1 MEDAI
6 YDIKDYRTAL
16 VPFPVAIPEHLKP
29 KIRGKSYI
37 ASYSFSAMIDYL
49 LILKII
55 SFYVRLGV
63 KKIEEKK
70 LNLTQ
75 EEQNIIEILKFNVRV
90 GNYKEK
96 DFYHLVKEMFQNY
109 KIFEDENIYKII
121 EKKTSLTIGQ
131 MINAEY
137 ETTMKSI
144 IKEEYYQLIVELF
157 DTHHLNIRNDIMHL
171 NDANEDYFSIEF
183 AAILLELLWIISG
196 NKIFKEEELAKII

>member
-1 MEDAI
+1 M
-6 YDIKDYRTAL
+6 
-16 VPFPVAIPEHLKP
+16 
-29 KIRGKSYI
+29 
-37 ASYSFSAMIDYL
+37 
-49 LILKII
+49 
-55 SFYVRLGV
+55 
-63 KKIEEKK
+63 
-70 LNLTQ
+70 TQ
-75 EEQNIIEILKFNVRV
+75 EEQNIIEILKLDNTRV
-90 GNYKEK
+90 GTYKEK

-109 KIFEDENIYKII
+109 KIFKDENIYKMIQ
-121 EKKTSLTIGQ
+121 KKTSLTIGQ